1 MTGLVVSRTQLEAC
15 RSRLVQSFQGQRWLS
30 EPSGREEGFDIE
42 DFVQLPGEA
51 SPFVLT
57 LLRFHGSG
65 HQYFVPLR
73 VTVTGERETL
83 LSDASYDAG
92 FITALLQCM
101 REQRTLT
108 TEKQRAL
115 HCRAQ
120 TPRTERFP
128 LQVAPFKVDMSSNCL
143 SELRH
148 GEDRWIC
155 KLYKRLSTE
164 GGNELRALQ
173 ILAGSG
179 LAPELMGSI
188 TYEDGTG
195 LQALGAM
202 TARVEGEPI
211 YLPLSRHIKAL
222 IAQVV
227 ATPREVSTLTRN
239 ALADLEPLC
248 RRLGEQLLLF
258 HQRLNQRL
266 TTAPGEPAHFQ
277 LAPYLDTHR
286 ARWTRLH
293 ASVKR
298 DDSLPSPLRAEALR
312 QLQRIS
318 HVLLAPE
325 RLRHVPPLPATI
337 AHGDLHLSHILVAS
351 DDDGTPQLSILD
363 VSPRSLDAQ
372 APAFLTQTVLQDLL
386 SLLRAIQYFAFD
398 EILDG
403 IKDVL
408 GITQFEATQLVLE
421 APGRLPLSCQ
431 AQLTLLSDWS
441 KGLFGCIERAY
452 LRAFERGTALDIH
465 PSYARLFYV
474 CRLLQELEY
483 NYSYHRDFFKYCD
496 FYYLLHLEGLE

>member
-1 MTGLVVSRTQLEAC
+1 MTGQVSRTQLEAN
-15 RSRLVQSFQGQRWLS
+15 RSRLIQSFQGQRWLS
-30 EPSGREEGFDIE
+30 EPSGRDAGLDIE

-65 HQYFVPLR
+65 NRYFVPLR
-73 VTVTGERETL
+73 VTSTAGQEAQ

-92 FITALLQCM
+92 FITAMLQCM

-115 HCRAQ
+115 HCRTQMPSPGAPALEV
-120 TPRTERFP
+120 T
-128 LQVAPFKVDMSSNCL
+128 PFKVDMSSNCL

-148 GEDRWIC
+148 GEDRWVC
-155 KLYKRLSTE
+155 KLYKRLSTD

-173 ILAGSG
+173 LLAGSG
-179 LAPELMGSI
+179 LAPELLGSI

-202 TARVEGEPI
+202 TALVEGEPI

-227 ATPREVSTLTRN
+227 AAPGEVSAFTRSG
-239 ALADLEPLC
+239 LAELEPLC
-248 RRLGEQLLLF
+248 RKLGEQLLLF
-258 HQRLNQRL
+258 HQRLNQGL
-266 TTAPGEPAHFQ
+266 GASTDEAALFQ

-286 ARWTRLH
+286 ARWERLH
-293 ASVKR
+293 AAVAK
-298 DDSLPSPLRAEALR
+298 DASLPAPLRAEALR
-312 QLQRIS
+312 QLQRVS
-318 HVLLAPE
+318 HDILAPE
-325 RLRHVPPLPATI
+325 KLRHLPPLPATI
-337 AHGDLHLSHILVAS
+337 AHGDLHLSHILVAAS
-351 DDDGTPQLSILD
+351 EGGAPRLSILD

-408 GITQFEATQLVLE
+408 GNTQLESTRLVLE
-421 APGRLPLSCQ
+421 NPGSLPPSCQ
-431 AQLTLLSDWS
+431 AQLTVLSDWS

-483 NYSYHRDFFKYCD
+483 NYSYNRDFFKYCD